1 MAKSNIAYQYRL
13 YPNDAQRILFAKTF
27 GCCRKVYNLM
37 LADKIAHYKK
47 DGTMLPVTPA
57 MYKDPYPFL
66 KEVDSLALANE
77 QLHLQAAYQNFFRVK
92 RIGFPKFKSKKRDVN
107 SYTTNLVNGNI
118 SVSENSITL
127 PKAGRV
133 RAVIHR
139 QAPADH
145 KLKSVTVSQNRDGTY
160 YASVLYE
167 YEETAVPADTIATH
181 IGLDYKSDGLYVD
194 SNGDCADMPH
204 FYREAEKRLAKAQR
218 RLSRKQKGS
227 KNREK
232 QKRRVAKLSRHTAN
246 QRKDYLHK
254 KSSEITN
261 QYDLVSVEDLNMR
274 GMAQSLRLGKSTLD
288 NGYGM
293 FCSMLEY
300 KQRRKGHHFIRV
312 NKFFPSTQL
321 CQCGYK
327 NPETKH
333 LSMRTIT
340 CPVCGRTYD
349 RDHNAAINIDKEG
362 LRLLLA

>member
-1 MAKSNIAYQYRL
+1 M
-13 YPNDAQRILFAKTF
+13 
-27 GCCRKVYNLM
+27 
-37 LADKIAHYKK
+37 
-47 DGTMLPVTPA
+47 
-57 MYKDPYPFL
+57 
-66 KEVDSLALANE
+66 
-77 QLHLQAAYQNFFRVK
+77 
-92 RIGFPKFKSKKRDVN
+92 
-107 SYTTNLVNGNI
+107 
-118 SVSENSITL
+118 SENPITL

-160 YASVLYE
+160 YASVMYE

-218 RLSRKQKGS
+218 CLSRKQKGS

-232 QKRRVAKLSRHTAN
+232 QKRRVAKLSRHAAN
-246 QRKDYLHK
+246 QRKNYLHK

-293 FCSMLEY
+293 FCCMLEY